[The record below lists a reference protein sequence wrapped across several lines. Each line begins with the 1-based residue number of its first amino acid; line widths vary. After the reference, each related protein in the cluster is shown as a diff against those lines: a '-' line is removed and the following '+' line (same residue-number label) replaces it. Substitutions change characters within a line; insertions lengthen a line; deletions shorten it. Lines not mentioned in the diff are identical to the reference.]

1 MEKGGLM
8 SRGKKEE
15 RVEER
20 GVKQLALRLP
30 EDLHKNLK
38 IKCVKEGR
46 TMAEV
51 LVELIE
57 EYLKRKG

>member
-1 MEKGGLM
+1 M

-38 IKCVKEGR
+38 LRCVREGR
-46 TMAEV
+46 TMMEV
-51 LVELIE
+51 LIELIQD
-57 EYLKRKG
+57 YLKRKE

>member
-8 SRGKKEE
+8 ARGKKEE

-30 EDLHKNLK
+30 EDLHKSLK
-38 IKCVKEGR
+38 LKCVKEGR
-46 TMAEV
+46 PMGD
-51 LVELIE
+51 LLIELIKN
-57 EYLKRKG
+57 YLGKG

>member
-1 MEKGGLM
+1 M

-30 EDLHKNLK
+30 EDLHRNLK
-38 IKCVKEGR
+38 LKCVKEGR
-46 TMAEV
+46 PMGEV
-51 LVELIE
+51 LVKLIQ
-57 EYLKRKG
+57 EYLKRKE

>member
-1 MEKGGLM
+1 MQKGGLM

-30 EDLHKNLK
+30 EDLHKSLK
-38 IKCVKEGR
+38 LKCVKEGKP
-46 TMAEV
+46 MGDV
-51 LVELIE
+51 LIKLIKD
-57 EYLKRKG
+57 YLGKG

>member
-30 EDLHKNLK
+30 EDLHKSLK
-38 IKCVKEGR
+38 LKCVKEGR
-46 TMAEV
+46 PMGD
-51 LVELIE
+51 LLIELIKN
-57 EYLKRKG
+57 YLGKG

>member
-1 MEKGGLM
+1 M

-30 EDLHKNLK
+30 EYLHKNLK
-38 IKCVKEGR
+38 LKCVKEGR
-46 TMAEV
+46 PMGEV
-51 LVELIE
+51 LVELIQ
-57 EYLKRKG
+57 EYLKRKE

>member
-1 MEKGGLM
+1 M
-8 SRGKKEE
+8 SRGKREE

-30 EDLHKNLK
+30 EDLHRNLK

-46 TMAEV
+46 TMMEV
-51 LVELIE
+51 LIELIQD
-57 EYLKRKG
+57 YLKKKE

>member
-1 MEKGGLM
+1 M

-30 EDLHKNLK
+30 EDLHRNLK
-38 IKCVKEGR
+38 LRCVKEGR
-46 TMAEV
+46 TMMEV
-51 LVELIE
+51 LIELIQD
-57 EYLKRKG
+57 YLKRKE

>member
-1 MEKGGLM
+1 M

-30 EDLHKNLK
+30 EDLHMNLK
-38 IKCVKEGR
+38 LRCVKEGR
-46 TMAEV
+46 TMGEV
-51 LVELIE
+51 LIDLIE
-57 EYLKRKG
+57 EYLKKKE

>member
-1 MEKGGLM
+1 M

-30 EDLHKNLK
+30 EDLHKSLK
-38 IKCVKEGR
+38 LKCVKEGR
-46 TMAEV
+46 TMMEV
-51 LVELIE
+51 LIELIQD
-57 EYLKRKG
+57 YLKKKD

>member
-1 MEKGGLM
+1 M

-30 EDLHKNLK
+30 EDLHRNLK
-38 IKCVKEGR
+38 LKCVKEGKP
-46 TMAEV
+46 MGEV
-51 LVELIE
+51 LIELIK
-57 EYLKRKG
+57 EYLGRR

>member
-1 MEKGGLM
+1 M

-30 EDLHKNLK
+30 EDLHKSLK
-38 IKCVKEGR
+38 LKCVKEGKP
-46 TMAEV
+46 MGDV
-51 LVELIE
+51 LIKLIKD
-57 EYLKRKG
+57 YLGKG

>member
-1 MEKGGLM
+1 M

-30 EDLHKNLK
+30 EDLHRNLK
-38 IKCVKEGR
+38 LKCVKEGR
-46 TMAEV
+46 TMMEV
-51 LVELIE
+51 LIELIQ
-57 EYLKRKG
+57 EYLKRKE

>member
-1 MEKGGLM
+1 MQKGGLM

-30 EDLHKNLK
+30 EDLHKSLK
-38 IKCVKEGR
+38 LKCVKEGR
-46 TMAEV
+46 PMGDV
-51 LVELIE
+51 LIELIKD
-57 EYLKRKG
+57 YLGKG

>member
-1 MEKGGLM
+1 M

-30 EDLHKNLK
+30 EDLHMNLK
-38 IKCVKEGR
+38 LRCVKEGR
-46 TMAEV
+46 TMGEV
-51 LVELIE
+51 LIHLIE
-57 EYLKRKG
+57 EYLKRKE

>member
-8 SRGKKEE
+8 ARGKKEE

-30 EDLHKNLK
+30 EDLHKSLK
-38 IKCVKEGR
+38 LKCVKEGR
-46 TMAEV
+46 PMGDV
-51 LVELIE
+51 LIGLIK
-57 EYLKRKG
+57 EYLGKG

>member
-8 SRGKKEE
+8 ARGKKEE

-30 EDLHKNLK
+30 EDLHKSLK
-38 IKCVKEGR
+38 LKCVKEGR
-46 TMAEV
+46 PMGDV
-51 LVELIE
+51 LIELIKD
-57 EYLKRKG
+57 YLGKG

>member
-1 MEKGGLM
+1 M

-30 EDLHKNLK
+30 EDLHKSLK
-38 IKCVKEGR
+38 LKCVKEGR
-46 TMAEV
+46 PMGDV
-51 LVELIE
+51 LIELIKD
-57 EYLKRKG
+57 YLRKG

>member
-1 MEKGGLM
+1 M

-30 EDLHKNLK
+30 EDLHMNLK
-38 IKCVKEGR
+38 LRCVKEGR
-46 TMAEV
+46 TMVEV

-57 EYLKRKG
+57 EYLKRKE

>member
-8 SRGKKEE
+8 SRGKKKE

-30 EDLHKNLK
+30 EDLHMNLK
-38 IKCVKEGR
+38 LKCVKEGR
-46 TMAEV
+46 PMGEV
-51 LVELIE
+51 WLSLSRNI
-57 EYLKRKG
+57 

>member
-30 EDLHKNLK
+30 EDLHKSLK
-38 IKCVKEGR
+38 LKCVKEGR
-46 TMAEV
+46 PMGD
-51 LVELIE
+51 LLIELIKN
-57 EYLKRKG
+57 YLGKR

>member
-1 MEKGGLM
+1 MEQGGLM

-30 EDLHKNLK
+30 EDLHKSLK
-38 IKCVKEGR
+38 LKCVKEGR
-46 TMAEV
+46 TMGEV
-51 LVELIE
+51 LIELIK
-57 EYLKRKG
+57 EYLGKG